1 MRQQN
6 LGILENIS
14 TPSDIKG
21 LTIEQLG
28 GLCSEL
34 RSFLIE
40 SVSKT
45 GGHFS
50 SNLGVVELSVA
61 LHRVFDTLSDRVVFD
76 VGHQSYIH
84 KMITGRLSSFATL
97 RKFGGMS
104 GFPKP
109 EESVHDAF
117 IAGHAS
123 NSISVAL
130 GMARA
135 RTLTGGDYKVVAIV
149 GDGALTGGLTYEALS
164 DAGEKGEPL
173 LIILNDNGMSIT
185 DNVGGIAR
193 YLARRRMKPSYIAF
207 KRRYRKIM
215 DKIPGG
221 KAVYRVTH
229 RAKTVL
235 KNAIFSCSLFE
246 DMGLQYLGPVDG
258 HNLKALIEALSLV
271 KDMKEPVVLHVL
283 TKKGKGYPPAEQA
296 PEKYHG
302 VKPFDPATGVQ
313 DKETKT
319 FSSEFGRVL
328 TEIADTNEKV
338 CAITASMASG
348 TGLTQFAKK
357 YPDRFFDVGIA
368 EGHAVALA
376 AGMASRGI
384 VPVFAVY
391 STFLQ
396 RAYDMMLHDVGI
408 GARHVVFGIDRAGLV
423 SGDGETHQGTFDIS
437 YLSTVPQMTVF
448 APSCYLELKDML
460 KYAVNEIDGPV
471 AVRYPRGSEGDYKSG
486 GVYSSKIIEEG
497 SDVTIV
503 THGYCINIAEKA
515 VRALKEKGIS
525 AELIKL
531 GRVAPI
537 DFSDILDSARKTRRM
552 IVLEDVICHGGVGER
567 IAARLSVEKILMK
580 DVILMNTGDK
590 YIPGGDIGDL
600 LRFCGIDCE
609 SVCNAVERSIADG
622 GTEA

>member
-1 MRQQN
+1 M
-6 LGILENIS
+6 GILENIKN
-14 TPSDIKG
+14 PSDIKG
-21 LTIEQLG
+21 LTIEELNE
-28 GLCSEL
+28 LCGEL
-34 RSFLIE
+34 RSFLVQ

-45 GGHFS
+45 GGHLS

-61 LHRVFDTLSDRVVFD
+61 LHRVFDTASDRLVFD

-84 KMITGRLSSFATL
+84 KMLTGRLSGFDTL
-97 RKFGGMS
+97 RKFGGLS

-135 RTLTGGDYKVVAIV
+135 RTLTGANYKVAAIL
-149 GDGALTGGLTYEALS
+149 GDGALTGGLTFEALS

-193 YLARRRMKPSYIAF
+193 YLARRRLKPSYIAF
-207 KRRYRKIM
+207 KKRYRKIM
-215 DKIPGG
+215 GKLPGG
-221 KAVYRVTH
+221 RAIYRATH

-258 HNLKALIEALSLV
+258 HSLKGLIEALTLV
-271 KDMKEPVVLHVL
+271 KDMDEPVVLHVL
-283 TKKGKGYPPAEQA
+283 TKKGKGYPPAEAA

-302 VKPFDPATGVQ
+302 VRRFDPAQGVE
-313 DKETKT
+313 DRENKT
-319 FSSEFGRVL
+319 FSSEFGRIL
-328 TEIADTNEKV
+328 TEIAGTNEKV
-338 CAITASMASG
+338 CAITASMAAG
-348 TGLTQFAKK
+348 TGLAPFAKK

-368 EGHAVALA
+368 EGHAVAMA
-376 AGMASRGI
+376 AGMAARGL

-396 RAYDMMLHDVGI
+396 RAYDMLLHDVGI
-408 GARHVVFGIDRAGLV
+408 GGRHVVFGVDRAGLV

-448 APSCYLELKDML
+448 SPSSYLELEDML
-460 KYAVNEIDGPV
+460 KYAVNEATGPV
-471 AVRYPRGSEGDYKSG
+471 AVRYPRGSEEEYKAG
-486 GVYSSKIIEEG
+486 GVYSSKILETG
-497 SDVTIV
+497 GDVTII
-503 THGYCINIAEKA
+503 THGYCINIAVKA
-515 VRALKEKGIS
+515 AAELRLKGIS
-525 AELIKL
+525 AEVIKL

-537 DFSDILDSARKTRRM
+537 DFTDILNSTKKTRRVL
-552 IVLEDVICHGGVGER
+552 VLEDVAYSGGVGER
-567 IAARLSVEKILMK
+567 IAARLSGERLLMK
-580 DVILMNTGDK
+580 DVILMNTGDR
-590 YIPGGDIGDL
+590 YIPCGDIGSL
-600 LRFCGIDCE
+600 LRYCGIDCE
-609 SVCNAVERSIADG
+609 SVCRAVERSMADA